1 MNSENRESLRV
12 ARPGRMTAL
21 MQAVSTGPKVLRIGV
36 VRAGRVVEE
45 RILKQRAP
53 VTIGWNEGSTF
64 VIADPKAPV
73 SLRLF
78 EFTSGTY
85 FLNTSAAMSGRVVT
99 PEGPFDLGAARR
111 IRLGDDARGKVVIG
125 DVAFLFQF
133 VTAPPAQPKPQL
145 PVSIVRGNGIDWRTT
160 VIAAFSFM
168 VHFGAIGALYSDW
181 FDRPVDYDIVVSNVL
196 ESMPPFVPMTEPE
209 TPVETTASES
219 TQSTKGEP
227 TKSKGTGENMPRSNV
242 ASLSNAIDRLQMS
255 VLGVL
260 SSSGATADVLRSGE
274 VPTSLLDEAAKRNSG
289 VGGPGLAVAVGG
301 PLKPGASGPGFSTI
315 GDTHAGGGGGTGTA
329 TVQKGPRGSI
339 IAPPPDLRGAHVA
352 NAASVIAGL
361 KGGFRRCYER
371 ALADDPD
378 QTGRIDLSIKVGLG
392 GEVQSV
398 TATPR
403 GNLSSLVVACVRGKA
418 QGAQFEPPQGGLAI
432 VQVPVS
438 LVKQQ

>member
-1 MNSENRESLRV
+1 
-12 ARPGRMTAL
+12 MTAL

-64 VIADPKAPV
+64 VIADPKGPV

-78 EFTSGTY
+78 EFTNGAY
-85 FLNTSAAMSGRVVT
+85 FLNATAAMSGRVVT
-99 PEGPFDLGAARR
+99 PDGAFEIGAARR
-111 IRLGDDARGKVVIG
+111 IRLGDDARGKVVVG

-133 VTAPPAQPKPQL
+133 VTAPPAQPRPQL
-145 PVSIVRGNGIDWRTT
+145 PISIVRGNGIDWRTT

-181 FDRPVDYDIVVSNVL
+181 LDQPVDYDLVVSNVL
-196 ESMPPFVPMTEPE
+196 ESMPPFVPMTESE
-209 TPVETTASES
+209 TPVETTATES

-227 TKSKGTGENMPRSNV
+227 TKGKGAGASTSHPNV

-274 VPTSLLDEAAKRNSG
+274 VPTSLLDDAAKRNSG
-289 VGGPGLAVAVGG
+289 VGSPGFAVAFGG

-315 GDTHAGGGGGTGTA
+315 GDTHAGGGGGTGT
-329 TVQKGPRGSI
+329 TVTVKGPRGSV
-339 IAPPPDLRGAHVA
+339 IAPPPATRGAPIS

-371 ALADDPD
+371 ALAEDPD

-398 TATPR
+398 TATPQ
-403 GNLSSLVVACVRGKA
+403 GNLSNSVVACVRGKA
-418 QGAQFEPPQGGLAI
+418 QAAQFEPPQGGLAI

>member
-1 MNSENRESLRV
+1 
-12 ARPGRMTAL
+12 MTAL
-21 MQAVSTGPKVLRIGV
+21 MRAVSTGPKVLRVGV

-45 RILKQRAP
+45 RIIKHRAP

-64 VIADPKAPV
+64 VIAESKAPV

-78 EFTSGTY
+78 EYGNGSY
-85 FLNTSAAMSGRVVT
+85 FLNATAAMSGRVVT
-99 PEGPFDLGAARR
+99 SDGAMDLGAARR
-111 IRLGDDARGKVVIG
+111 IRLGDAARGKVVVG
-125 DVAFLFQF
+125 DVALLFQF
-133 VTAPPAQPKPQL
+133 VTAPPAQPRPQL
-145 PVSIVRGNGIDWRTT
+145 PISIVRGNGIDWRTT

-181 FDRPVDYDIVVSNVL
+181 LDRPVDYDIIVSNVL

-209 TPVETTASES
+209 TPIETTATES
-219 TQSTKGEP
+219 TEPTKGEP
-227 TKSKGTGENMPRSNV
+227 TKSKGIGTDTSRSNV

-274 VPTSLLDEAAKRNSG
+274 VPTSLLDDAAKRNSG
-289 VGGPGLAVAVGG
+289 VGGPGFAVAFGG
-301 PLKPGASGPGFSTI
+301 PLKPGTSGPGLSTI
-315 GDTHAGGGGGTGTA
+315 GDTHAGGGGTGTA
-329 TVQKGPRGSI
+329 VAVKGPRGSVT
-339 IAPPPDLRGAHVA
+339 APPPATKGAPIS

-371 ALADDPD
+371 ALAEDPD
-378 QTGRIDLSIKVGLG
+378 QTGRIDLSIKVGLDG
-392 GEVQSV
+392 DVQSV
-398 TATPR
+398 TATPQ
-403 GNLSSLVVACVRGKA
+403 GNLSSSVVACIRGKA
-418 QGAQFEPPQGGLAI
+418 QAAQFEPPQGGLAI